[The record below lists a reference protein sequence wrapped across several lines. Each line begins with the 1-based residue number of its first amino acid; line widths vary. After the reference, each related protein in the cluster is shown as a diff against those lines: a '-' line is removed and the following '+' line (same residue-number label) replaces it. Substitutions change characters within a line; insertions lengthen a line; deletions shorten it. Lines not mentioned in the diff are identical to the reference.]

1 MLKRFN
7 FKSKDDLPERG
18 HRRVRGGIKGSRGK
32 PKRRGGKRWRR
43 AGQRNLPKKS
53 VKRRKG
59 QEVDIAHVPEEP
71 NETLSREENE
81 KGKSTCFTFFK
92 QCAKTEE
99 MINSCMYMMGD

>member
-7 FKSKDDLPERG
+7 FKSKDDFSERG
-18 HRRVRGGIKGSRGK
+18 HKRVRGGIKVSRGK
-32 PKRRGGKRWRR
+32 PKRRGGKGWRR
-43 AGQRNLPKKS
+43 AGQRNLQKKS
-53 VKRRKG
+53 GKQKNGR
-59 QEVDIAHVPEEP
+59 EVDIAHVPEEP

-92 QCAKTEE
+92 QCAKTEK